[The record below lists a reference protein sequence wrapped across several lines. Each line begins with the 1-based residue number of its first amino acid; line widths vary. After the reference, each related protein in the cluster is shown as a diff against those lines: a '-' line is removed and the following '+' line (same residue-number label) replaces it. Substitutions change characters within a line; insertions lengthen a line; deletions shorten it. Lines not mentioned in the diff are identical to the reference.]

1 METMMSTTNTTA
13 QKWMK
18 AMAIAAAALQI
29 PLLMLWKIMV
39 DTVRSCS
46 SELMVTHDSSGET
59 AFELVF
65 QWENFWEMF
74 PYFLPALLAL
84 AECFVLSVVGL
95 VLVLRQKRVTVTTAC
110 FYGVTFLACGFLC
123 LAFARPAS
131 VLGTEIAPKI
141 TLHEFVFY
149 RYFCGLE
156 WRFNVDWFP
165 LLETIKFVFLG
176 LHMAACGVLCGLGIA
191 DLIKSRKSERRAAC
205 DCGADTETA
214 TN

>member
-1 METMMSTTNTTA
+1 MSLV
-13 QKWMK
+13 KLKK
-18 AMAIAAAALQI
+18 ALAITVAALQI

-46 SELMVTHDSSGET
+46 SELMVTQDPSGET
-59 AFELVF
+59 TFELVF
-65 QWENFWEMF
+65 QWEKFWEMF
-74 PYFLPALLAL
+74 PYFLPVSLVL

-141 TLHEFVFY
+141 TLHEFMFY

-156 WRFNVDWFP
+156 WRFNVDRFP
-165 LLETIKFVFLG
+165 LLEAIKFLLLG
-176 LHMAACGVLCGLGIA
+176 LCMAASGVLCGLGITEA
-191 DLIKSRKSERRAAC
+191 VQKKKTPPLVTEAVEPELYQVQGRRK
-205 DCGADTETA
+205 TE
-214 TN
+214 